1 MRLLS
6 LFLSVLLLC
15 SFAYSQQQYLVSPN
29 QEVIPISKS
38 QLAARELAKR
48 LKKGQATTNKAAAV
62 CTDKFYFGYTEDKFP
77 NTNNFGAFHKD
88 VMGQW
93 YVAPASGTLDT
104 IFWDSFGAV
113 GAKDSIV
120 KLRVHNSVIGPT
132 FGPGVRPGP
141 YDPPCQSWGYWADN
155 TDNDQGVAAFPED
168 ANPFPGPFHSTIN
181 HGTAGPPFSN
191 EIWGLGGFD
200 ATMHTAVINHV
211 AMLENGIPCSLT
223 VGQVFFINMRINA
236 AGHVFPDT
244 RTEFWTAAFH
254 VTPSDEN
261 YPSRDWKF
269 YEHDSGP
276 SNCSGQ
282 DRLTVKR
289 GWVARGGFGADS
301 TYVGMYNIWY
311 AMTVTSNTP
320 PDVKDT
326 EFPRNTLST
335 GPQLVQVD
343 ATDCNPAAP
352 LSAGVTS
359 CWIYY
364 SVNNVNQP
372 RILMDNPVG
381 TTWQG
386 NIPGQVAG
394 STIDYFV
401 KAFDSDSLHASGT
414 PHEYRIVDLTNA
426 YYIIDT
432 ASSCSQ
438 TSIAGTGT
446 DIDTSK
452 FFNDSYLNA
461 GGPTNAKDD
470 GEAGPFAIPGGPMS
484 IFGDTARYAWIG
496 TNGAI
501 ALSKHATDTLAIT
514 SGGAYSGTWTFPER
528 TRHGQADTLGNGLPP
543 GNMIAPFYADLII
556 GDTAGQYGHIRYGNP
571 VGDPCRWIAEWDSL
585 GTFDANGTVP
595 DNSTFR
601 VILNRCD
608 GTIRFE
614 YGIVGTHGQ
623 DSAALVGM
631 QADSNSVTAGYA
643 GAVPGYT
650 FLNRNAFPIA
660 TKPTAGHCVTFTPGA
675 SVYAKA
681 TWNLL
686 SVSTNPP
693 GGNYNKTSLYP
704 GASSSAFKFQGG
716 SYKTE
721 TVLSH
726 GRGYWLK
733 YTQPLYAGVPGTHF
747 TSVFDTVSTGWN
759 MIGAPSK
766 SVPVSTG
773 ITPHNVT
780 VTSQYFGYNG
790 TQYIIASNITP
801 GSGFWVKGTTSGSPS
816 TLELTAP
823 ASLPKEAQPTVETEL
838 AQMNRIIIRD
848 AAGGMQTLY
857 LGSESTLKSASLSSF
872 EMPPSMAELT
882 GFDARY
888 SSGRMVE
895 TYPSQLTTKAEFP
908 IDITTRAYPILVNW
922 ERAKDSPSDLK
933 VGVSGEHGQLFGVID
948 GSNGTVRITNSGVK
962 RVVITLGGSY
972 NVPKVFALSQN
983 YPNPFNPVTHFS
995 VDVPHTAD
1003 VEIAV
1008 YDLLGQKITTL
1019 MTGEQSAGSVSVT
1032 WDGRDRTG
1040 LSAPSGVYFVRMKS
1054 DNFSAVRKIMLM
1066 K

>member
-1 MRLLS
+1 MKT
-6 LFLSVLLLC
+6 LLLPL
-15 SFAYSQQQYLVSPN
+15 FVLATQVLPAQQRYLVTPR
-29 QEVIPISKS
+29 QEVIELGRQKS
-38 QLAARELAKR
+38 AAQILKNR
-48 LKKGQATTNKAAAV
+48 LHRPVVQSSSPSAV
-62 CTDKFYFGYTEDKFP
+62 CGNRFTFGYTEDVFTP
-77 NTNNFGAFHKD
+77 SVLHIGFHRD
-88 VMGQW
+88 IMGQW
-93 YVAPASGTLDT
+93 FVAPASGTIDT
-104 IFWDSFGAV
+104 VFWDCGAV
-113 GAKDSIV
+113 NNPANDSIL
-120 KLRVHNSVIGPT
+120 KLRIHNSVIGPAY
-132 FGPGVRPGP
+132 GPGIRPGP
-141 YDPPCQSWGYWADN
+141 FDPPCQNWGYWADN

-168 ANPFPGPFHSTIN
+168 ANPFPGPFHSTIA
-181 HGTAGPPFSN
+181 HGTAGPPFAN
-191 EIWGLGGFD
+191 EIWGLGGYD
-200 ATMHTAVINHV
+200 AIDHKNSINEV
-211 AMLENGIPCSLT
+211 AMLDNGIPCSLT
-223 VGQVFFINMRINA
+223 VGQVFFINMRVSA
-236 AGHVFPDT
+236 PGHEDDHASGGADWQT
-244 RTEFWTAAFH
+244 WSGR
-254 VTPSDEN
+254 VTNTNEN
-261 YPSRDWKF
+261 YPSRNWKF

-276 SNCSGQ
+276 SNCAGVPVTQ
-282 DRLTVKR
+282 VKR
-289 GWVARGGFGADS
+289 GWVARGGFGSAND
-301 TYVGMYNIWY
+301 TLDVAALNWWYV
-311 AMTVTSNTP
+311 MTVTSNTP
-320 PDVKDT
+320 PQVKDT
-326 EFPRNTLST
+326 EIPHNTLST

-343 ATDCNPAAP
+343 AVDCNPAAP
-352 LSAGVTS
+352 LQAGVTS
-359 CWIYY
+359 AWIYY
-364 SVNNVNQP
+364 SVNGVDQP
-372 RILMDNPVG
+372 RIAMDNPVG
-381 TTWQG
+381 TTWQQT
-386 NIPGQVAG
+386 IPGQVAG
-394 STIDYFV
+394 TTIGYFV
-401 KAFDSDSLHASGT
+401 RAFDSDSLKGT
-414 PHEYRIVDLTNA
+414 AAPHEYRIVDLTNA
-426 YYIIDT
+426 YYAIDT
-432 ASSCSQ
+432 ASSCSH
-438 TSIAGTGT
+438 TSIAATGT

-452 FFNDSYLNA
+452 FFNDVA
-461 GGPTNAKDD
+461 GTNPKDD
-470 GEAGPFAIPGGPMS
+470 GTAGPYSIPGGAMT
-484 IFGDTARYAWIG
+484 IFGDTARYVWIG

-501 ALSKHATDTLAIT
+501 ALSKTATDTLDVTA
-514 SGGAYSGTWTFPER
+514 SGAYSGSWTFPQSQR
-528 TRHGQADTLGNGLPP
+528 NGRADTNHRGSEP
-543 GNMIAPFYADLII
+543 GNMIAPFWADLII
-556 GDTAGQYGHIRYGNP
+556 GDTAAQYGHIRHGNP
-571 VGDPCRWIAEWDSL
+571 VGDPCRWIVEWDSL
-585 GTFDANGTVP
+585 GTFDANGTIP
-595 DNSTFR
+595 DNTTFR

-608 GTIRFE
+608 GTIRLE
-614 YGIVGTHGQ
+614 YDIVGTNGQ

-650 FLNRNAFPIA
+650 FLNRNAYPIE

-675 SVYAKA
+675 SLYAKA

-686 SVSTNPP
+686 SVSTNAV
-693 GGNYNKTSLYP
+693 GGNYAKTALYP
-704 GASSSAFKFQGG
+704 GSSSAAFKFQAG

-733 YTQPLYAGVPGTHF
+733 YTQPLYAGVPGHHF
-747 TSVFDTVSTGWN
+747 SSVFDTVSTGWN